1 MATLDLHMPAAIVH
15 DVKQSVVH
23 PLQDDDIYCTI
34 TMMSSCTLVPYCDSV
49 LEEVGMVESD
59 LCYAPG
65 KNSK

>member
-1 MATLDLHMPAAIVH
+1 MYACSHST

-23 PLQDDDIYCTI
+23 LLQDDDIYCTI
-34 TMMSSCTLVPYCDSV
+34 TMTSSCTLVPYYENV
-49 LEEVGMVESD
+49 LAELGVVESD